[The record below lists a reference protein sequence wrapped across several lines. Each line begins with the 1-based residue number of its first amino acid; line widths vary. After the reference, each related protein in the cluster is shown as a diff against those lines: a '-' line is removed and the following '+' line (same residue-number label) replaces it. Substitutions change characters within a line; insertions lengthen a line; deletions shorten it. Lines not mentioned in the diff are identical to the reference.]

1 MPDKQLGLAERA
13 TALIAEDGSY
23 DIEELLAFTNE
34 NLLEI
39 RRQLQEPMVS
49 ELQTT
54 ATDVSRSAEDRR
66 SAHRGLA
73 ELARQY
79 EHPRFYF
86 QASARLASLR
96 RGTVSLTGRAPVQ
109 RKPRTP
115 HRAGR
120 SAVHGA
126 SRRAS
131 ARSGDSG
138 SDPDGDSDPEGPE
151 PADVAAGRCCDSGCR
166 SSRHS
171 DACRQRLS
179 RTRPRPE
186 PAGLKPGPAFQ
197 ALVKARTRTAEPVP
211 AASEHS
217 DPTVS
222 AVLAGCGSW
231 PSESRPDR
239 ARLIAHAARLGIRLS
254 DTAAGAWIDRSYR
267 ESPHRKLDRLATT
280 HRAADREIT
289 TIETNVT
296 LPNNVTPIW
305 WRRLPPG
312 LPDSTVAD
320 LLGLPLPTDLAV
332 AA

>member
-1 MPDKQLGLAERA
+1 
-13 TALIAEDGSY
+13 
-23 DIEELLAFTNE
+23 
-34 NLLEI
+34 
-39 RRQLQEPMVS
+39 
-49 ELQTT
+49 
-54 ATDVSRSAEDRR
+54 
-66 SAHRGLA
+66 
-73 ELARQY
+73 
-79 EHPRFYF
+79 
-86 QASARLASLR
+86 
-96 RGTVSLTGRAPVQ
+96 
-109 RKPRTP
+109 
-115 HRAGR
+115 
-120 SAVHGA
+120 
-126 SRRAS
+126 
-131 ARSGDSG
+131 
-138 SDPDGDSDPEGPE
+138 
-151 PADVAAGRCCDSGCR
+151 
-166 SSRHS
+166 
-171 DACRQRLS
+171 
-179 RTRPRPE
+179 
-186 PAGLKPGPAFQ
+186 
-197 ALVKARTRTAEPVP
+197 VP